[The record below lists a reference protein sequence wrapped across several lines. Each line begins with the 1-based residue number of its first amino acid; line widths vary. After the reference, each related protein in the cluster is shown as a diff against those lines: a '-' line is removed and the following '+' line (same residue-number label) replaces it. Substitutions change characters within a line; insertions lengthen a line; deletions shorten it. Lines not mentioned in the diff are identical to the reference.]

1 MNSNAIIK
9 RLSVKCLR
17 ATYGHFNIQTE
28 LRQHT
33 ESWMRDT
40 DGKKCT
46 DKGKILC
53 RSLGNNR
60 KPNQYGKNDCENWW
74 YSNKKKVRIQ
84 EDENIV
90 VQAFLRMFSHHI
102 TTFSSHILIKD
113 SLKKEMFFPQQ
124 RGPKKSPVCLK
135 KILTVTDLHFRKETW
150 LHIFNIFEWYRSVS
164 GITYSWFNITRE
176 KPEWAYQFIPDLKMS
191 PYTF

>member
-90 VQAFLRMFSHHI
+90 VQAFLRMFIHHI

-135 KILTVTDLHFRKETW
+135 KNPHSNWFALQKRDMTSHFEYFRVVQ
-150 LHIFNIFEWYRSVS
+150 ICEWYYLFL
-164 GITYSWFNITRE
+164 I
-176 KPEWAYQFIPDLKMS
+176 
-191 PYTF
+191 